1 MRMSKTMKLLK
12 LALLAG
18 ALIAPVLAPS
28 LGAAEPFS
36 VGPKFTA
43 PNPAPAALLGAVPQ
57 AVSTA
62 AAPAGAWWGVFE
74 DPVLDG
80 LIKRSLEGNLD
91 LRAAQARVR
100 QARAIFKDSRLDLAP
115 RVTSDATYNRSDEQI
130 PGFGSSRQLV
140 ESADIGFDAAWEIDL
155 FGRVRHSVDAARSEA
170 GAADADAQAAR
181 LTVMAEVARN
191 YFELR
196 GAQARLAVAREN
208 AGTQQETLR
217 LTQVRFEVGRGDPV
231 DVDSAKAR
239 LHATEAT
246 IPELTAQEARARYR
260 LAVLLGQRPGSL
272 DDTLQPLAAPAPA
285 LVKPLPIGD
294 AAQFLRRRP
303 DVQAAEWRLRAETA
317 RTGVATADLFPRIRV
332 TGFVGLL
339 SGDLSKLFS
348 HGSQAWA
355 VAPQVTWP
363 ALDIGGAHARLKA
376 QQARQDEVLADYD
389 QTVLTA
395 VEDLENALTAYRQ
408 QQLRIVSLAQQVEAS
423 RSAANLARVRYK
435 EGSID
440 FLVLLDA
447 ERTRLAAEDALTLAQ
462 TAANTDIVAL
472 YKALGGGWSAT

>member
-1 MRMSKTMKLLK
+1 MNESKTMNRLISGLLPY
-12 LALLAG
+12 A
-18 ALIAPVLAPS
+18 VLAAALAAP
-28 LGAAEPFS
+28 AMTKAEPFS
-36 VGPKFTA
+36 VGPKYVA
-43 PNPAPAALLGAVPQ
+43 PNPAAAALLGAAPET
-57 AVSTA
+57 VSTET
-62 AAPAGAWWGVFE
+62 APAAAWWGVFE

-80 LIKRSLEGNLD
+80 LIQRSIEGNLD
-91 LRAAQARVR
+91 LKQAQARVR
-100 QARAIFKDSRLDLAP
+100 QARSLFKDARLDYLP
-115 RVTSDATYNRSDEQI
+115 RVTSDATYNRTDEQI

-170 GAADADAQAAR
+170 GAADADARAAR

-239 LHATEAT
+239 LNATEAT
-246 IPELTAQEARARYR
+246 IPDLTAQEARARYR
-260 LAVLLGQRPGSL
+260 LAVLLGQRPGAL
-272 DDTLQPLAAPAPA
+272 DETLKPLADPAPG

-317 RTGVATADLFPRIRV
+317 RTGVATADLFPRIKV

-339 SGDLSKLFS
+339 SGDVSTLFA
-348 HGSQAWA
+348 HGAQAWS

-376 QQARQDEVLADYD
+376 QEARQDEVLASYD

-408 QQLRIVSLAQQVEAS
+408 QQLRIVSLVKQVDAS
-423 RSAANLARVRYK
+423 REAAKLARVRYK
-435 EGSID
+435 EGSTD

-447 ERTRLAAEDALTLAQ
+447 ERTRLAAEDDLTAAQ
-462 TAANTDIVAL
+462 TAANTDIVAI
-472 YKALGGGWSAT
+472 YKALGGGWS